1 MGPGFSYGPDD
12 WFRSRM
18 GWGLSPFTAGTE
30 AEYQLPHYAA
40 VDISRRE
47 KGETSWREAS
57 CFDSGD
63 VKHEAER
70 KNRVDGSRHCK
81 CGGFFKE
88 PVENLVS
95 DSAIEAI
102 SGGSEYLMRH
112 NAASDISRRELAAS
126 AGSRTSVL
134 NVQVLEDEHKSPLL
148 KWDRTFSLSGS
159 IRDGVEYL
167 MRGNLASDI
176 SRYGVDPTGSSAMA
190 MRRLAA

>member
-1 MGPGFSYGPDD
+1 MNGSVQRTIPDVMLPFRSMISKSFSVADNGLEYQVRGNLAPDISRRELAAPPGIRASIPTLKRLKTSKIKPSPKMGPGFSYGPDD

-70 KNRVDGSRHCK
+70 KNRVDG
-81 CGGFFKE
+81 GGRSG
-88 PVENLVS
+88 VVQG
-95 DSAIEAI
+95 AG
-102 SGGSEYLMRH
+102 GGSCERF
-112 NAASDISRRELAAS
+112 R
-126 AGSRTSVL
+126 
-134 NVQVLEDEHKSPLL
+134 
-148 KWDRTFSLSGS
+148 DRG
-159 IRDGVEYL
+159 DQ
-167 MRGNLASDI
+167 
-176 SRYGVDPTGSSAMA
+176 
-190 MRRLAA
+190 RRLGISTEPKWFS

>member
-70 KNRVDGSRHCK
+70 KNRVDG
-81 CGGFFKE
+81 GGRSG
-88 PVENLVS
+88 VVQG
-95 DSAIEAI
+95 AG
-102 SGGSEYLMRH
+102 GGSCERF
-112 NAASDISRRELAAS
+112 R
-126 AGSRTSVL
+126 
-134 NVQVLEDEHKSPLL
+134 
-148 KWDRTFSLSGS
+148 DRG
-159 IRDGVEYL
+159 DQ
-167 MRGNLASDI
+167 
-176 SRYGVDPTGSSAMA
+176 
-190 MRRLAA
+190 RRLGISAEPKWFS